1 MTPFPLLMSGQN
13 CTLGIFVK
21 NCGIT
26 GLCAPCLLSLC
37 ALAIDRT
44 DPSSRQM
51 GKALAYPQ
59 GGWEMD
65 GLIATQ
71 NTQNLMTFTFPFSLF
86 ALIVSQRKGGNHY
99 RQYCTSNSLG
109 PMQNIDVYSPPSR
122 KTKTSSDIYNL
133 DTHVQGS
140 SKANTS

>member
-59 GGWEMD
+59 GGCEMD

-109 PMQNIDVYSPPSR
+109 PCRTLMYIHHPAEKQRHQVIF
-122 KTKTSSDIYNL
+122 TI
-133 DTHVQGS
+133 
-140 SKANTS
+140 